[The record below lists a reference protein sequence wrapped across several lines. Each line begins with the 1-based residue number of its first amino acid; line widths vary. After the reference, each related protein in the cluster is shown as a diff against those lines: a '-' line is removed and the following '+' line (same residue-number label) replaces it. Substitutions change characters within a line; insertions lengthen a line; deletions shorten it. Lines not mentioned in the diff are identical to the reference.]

1 MYLAPLKYSGLAASG
16 KHSAGAMK
24 ELGVIKHS
32 PPPWPAPNLPNKP
45 QCDKQWEDAA
55 DAVLGHPT
63 EANGQSVH

>member
-45 QCDKQWEDAA
+45 QCDKQ
-55 DAVLGHPT
+55 
-63 EANGQSVH
+63 